1 MELEKMKS
9 LWDDMNENNVK
20 MNNPLNL
27 NDKDMSHLKYNE
39 ESKIFKTAEIT
50 GLIIAYIFAG
60 IILYNFNLL
69 DKWYLII
76 CGIILV
82 SYLLLMPLYTLAGI
96 RRMKK
101 VDLVKLNYK
110 EVLEHFY
117 SVKSRLKQAEKIS
130 LWASPL
136 IFVSASAIITK
147 IFLHIDLFTYQFKL
161 PILILITLSFVGAFL
176 FNIWVFQKRDSQLLS
191 VKQLL
196 EEGN

>member
-9 LWDDMNENNVK
+9 LWDDMNENNAK
-20 MNNPLNL
+20 MNNPLYL
-27 NDKDMSHLKYNE
+27 NNKDMSQLKYNE

-136 IFVSASAIITK
+136 LFISASAIITK
-147 IFLHIDLFTYQFKL
+147 IFLHTDLFTYQFKL
-161 PILILITLSFVGAFL
+161 PILILILLSFVGAFL
-176 FNIWVFQKRDSQLLS
+176 FNIWVFRKRDFQLQS